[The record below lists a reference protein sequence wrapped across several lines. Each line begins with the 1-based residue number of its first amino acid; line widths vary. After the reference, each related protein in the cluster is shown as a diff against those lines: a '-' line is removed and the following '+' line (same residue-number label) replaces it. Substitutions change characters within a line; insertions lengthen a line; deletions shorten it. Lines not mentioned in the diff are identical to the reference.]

1 MTQLKNITE
10 LSFNVN
16 NKGRKLINI
25 LFNNNLNNK
34 VQIKKNI
41 YKRILNN
48 QSSLNTLG
56 IYNLKLDNFYISLT
70 INSKS
75 YLLKELLI
83 QKSDINLDADY
94 QSFNIFAFEL
104 DGDNKVEWKTIP
116 ELGIIFKNV
125 IFNSGITNNAAIIRK
140 NNSYIID
147 YYVNYNETT
156 SSITNIE
163 ISKMIHILKNE
174 LVVPYVNKLLN
185 DHSISIVFYPLIK
198 PMPTLRIN
206 TRLSNGKSQLFIF
219 NNFTSIDIPEYD
231 EIIFDN
237 MLEKGIS
244 VAFRPLRITDNSG
257 EKMSFEITCDST
269 HVNKDY
275 YSILYNDEL
284 NDFDISF
291 NVYNLY
297 FINNYSRPYINTLYG
312 NKIQERNQ
320 IVINNNINNTII
332 NNGTVITP
340 NIIRETIY
348 QANGIYDDGTL
359 LSITSLDYVNTNE
372 LIIKGTGKPSQRA
385 ANNRDFNFS
394 NATITDENPQG
405 EITYTFN
412 SDEWT
417 TTTSSL
423 VVDHILR
430 QDQLSSKPKAIITDI
445 SDNDHSIKFK
455 QIRGT
460 FDITET
466 FQLFKG
472 PFIRVE
478 INPTE
483 TNTISSN
490 AAIDALT
497 GATDVSANQQYII
510 DHSANIMIYDIDCDL
525 SGNWEVD
532 TRDVNNYIYGGGYYD
547 EPGTNIPNIIQLF
560 SLNSNNGTIP
570 TSADNDIIDRFKNQ
584 NQFFNLIQVYSIN
597 DYNQTKTVGG
607 EATEIT
613 HFLYDDVSTK
623 TYMEMY

>member
-56 IYNLKLDNFYISLT
+56 IYNLKLDNFYISLI

-206 TRLSNGKSQLFIF
+206 TRLSNGKSQLLYLTI
-219 NNFTSIDIPEYD
+219 
-231 EIIFDN
+231 
-237 MLEKGIS
+237 LHQLIS
-244 VAFRPLRITDNSG
+244 RI
-257 EKMSFEITCDST
+257 
-269 HVNKDY
+269 
-275 YSILYNDEL
+275 
-284 NDFDISF
+284 
-291 NVYNLY
+291 
-297 FINNYSRPYINTLYG
+297 
-312 NKIQERNQ
+312 
-320 IVINNNINNTII
+320 
-332 NNGTVITP
+332 
-340 NIIRETIY
+340 
-348 QANGIYDDGTL
+348 
-359 LSITSLDYVNTNE
+359 
-372 LIIKGTGKPSQRA
+372 
-385 ANNRDFNFS
+385 
-394 NATITDENPQG
+394 
-405 EITYTFN
+405 
-412 SDEWT
+412 
-417 TTTSSL
+417 
-423 VVDHILR
+423 
-430 QDQLSSKPKAIITDI
+430 
-445 SDNDHSIKFK
+445 
-455 QIRGT
+455 
-460 FDITET
+460 
-466 FQLFKG
+466 
-472 PFIRVE
+472 
-478 INPTE
+478 
-483 TNTISSN
+483 
-490 AAIDALT
+490 
-497 GATDVSANQQYII
+497 
-510 DHSANIMIYDIDCDL
+510 
-525 SGNWEVD
+525 
-532 TRDVNNYIYGGGYYD
+532 
-547 EPGTNIPNIIQLF
+547 
-560 SLNSNNGTIP
+560 
-570 TSADNDIIDRFKNQ
+570 
-584 NQFFNLIQVYSIN
+584 
-597 DYNQTKTVGG
+597 
-607 EATEIT
+607 
-613 HFLYDDVSTK
+613 
-623 TYMEMY
+623 